1 MSGLE
6 QPESH
11 NTAVKL
17 DCPRFERKIESP
29 ELRRSVKIA
38 SGDQKFQEQKKQL
51 LSPLTPIV
59 QPTTPTK
66 HVLITTLLAV
76 IGGGA
81 GLVSK
86 YRKAYPNIPT
96 IYATNF
102 AIVAGCYCGAREFV
116 RITRR
121 SEHDDVLNSTIGR
134 LFRSALLGRLQ
145 GSLKTRMIFGT
156 IMLLKA
162 WKLTSMTMCSRG
174 GPYGALRY
182 SVIFSAMGTASNYAG
197 HKAKAMLENYCNKDS
212 IKLPEW
218 FSIQILDEEALA
230 KKKAQEQKIF
240 AERSFGRLNKKST

>member
-145 GSLKTRMIFGT
+145 G
-156 IMLLKA
+156 
-162 WKLTSMTMCSRG
+162 

>member
-1 MSGLE
+1 M
-6 QPESH
+6 
-11 NTAVKL
+11 
-17 DCPRFERKIESP
+17 
-29 ELRRSVKIA
+29 A
-38 SGDQKFQEQKKQL
+38 SGDQKFAERKNQRV
-51 LSPLTPIV
+51 SPPTPIV

-66 HVLITTLLAV
+66 RVLITTLLAGV

-86 YRKAYPNIPT
+86 RRKAYPNIPT

-121 SEHDDVLNSTIGR
+121 SEHDDVLNSTIGG
-134 LFRSALLGRLQ
+134 LFSGALLGRLQ
-145 GSLKTRMIFGT
+145 
-156 IMLLKA
+156 
-162 WKLTSMTMCSRG
+162 G

-182 SVIFSAMGTASNYAG
+182 SVIFAAMGTASAYAG
-197 HKAKAMLENYCNKDS
+197 HKAKAMLENYRNKDS

-218 FSIQILDEEALA
+218 FPIQILDDEALA

-240 AERSFGRLNKKST
+240 ADRSFGRLNKEET